1 MHMKKMIVMSL
12 LLGASSWSMAAK
24 PAELLKG
31 HNMVHAPTATNA
43 SVQKVSQT
51 VKNTANNAVQAAQNT
66 ASSVKNTATTNI
78 KNAATTV
85 KNNATQ
91 AVQNAT
97 TQATTATTATNNNN
111 NVVKNDAA
119 VITQEA
125 LRKVEEMAKKT
136 ANLERQLEETQKRN
150 AALQQ
155 QLAEISK
162 TSVAPTIAVAQQI
175 PPSVQQIQKDVDK
188 KVNNATKKISDAS
201 KKATDAVKKSA
212 NDATQKIQQATTT
225 TTTSVDVTKLNTL
238 TPSQKMDYL
247 KQVQQTYRNLLQ
259 TQNQDISDINRLQQK
274 LLSAQKKLEEAKLQ
288 VDKLNAE
295 LMLSQDIQ
303 ADQYRKLQ
311 SAGAELNQAWKA
323 VYGESSTPPR
333 LSNND
338 TSKKI

>member
-1 MHMKKMIVMSL
+1 MKKMIVMSL

-97 TQATTATTATNNNN
+97 TQATTATTETNNN

-212 NDATQKIQQATTT
+212 NDATQKIQQATT

>member
-1 MHMKKMIVMSL
+1 MKKMIVMSL

-31 HNMVHAPTATNA
+31 HNMVHAPTATSA

-97 TQATTATTATNNNN
+97 TQATTATNNNN

>member
-31 HNMVHAPTATNA
+31 HNMVHAPTATSA

-97 TQATTATTATNNNN
+97 TQATTATTETNNN

-212 NDATQKIQQATTT
+212 NDATQKIQQATT